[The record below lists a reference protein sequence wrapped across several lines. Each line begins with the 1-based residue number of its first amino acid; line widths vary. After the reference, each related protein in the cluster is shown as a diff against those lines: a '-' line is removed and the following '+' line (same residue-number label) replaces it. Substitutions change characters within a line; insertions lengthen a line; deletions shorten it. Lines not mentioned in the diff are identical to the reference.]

1 MPCAARSCDIA
12 PSVRLVPRS
21 SLRHRVVGS
30 TARSIGS
37 SIEAAIR
44 DGELAPGARLPTI
57 RELATELGV
66 SPMTVGTAYR
76 ELRRRGLLSAAGRR
90 GTRVSEGPPLP
101 VSAAP
106 LVPTGVRDL
115 TTGNPDPELL
125 PSLAS
130 ALGRLDPRPRAH
142 PLTNKLDRLVALAEA
157 HLAADGIPTPAL
169 AVVAGALDGVER
181 ALAAQLVPGDGVAV
195 EDPSFVRV
203 LDLLRA
209 LGLVPIPVAVDDDGP
224 QPNALE
230 QALAAGAGAFI
241 LTPRWQNPFGA
252 RLTAERAGDLRQVLD
267 KFEDVLLI
275 EDDHAGLIAR
285 EPVHTLAPERRRWAT
300 VRSASKAF
308 GADFRLAVMTGDPVT
323 IARAEGRQLLGT
335 GWVSHV
341 LQELVANLWEDETVR
356 KQLEQ
361 TANVY
366 AARRRRLLDALAG
379 RGIAAHGASGLNVWI
394 GVAEEAATVGALL
407 QRGWA
412 VVAGERWR
420 LRAEPAIRITT
431 STLLEDEADAVA
443 SDLADVL
450 ARRPGAYAS

>member
-1 MPCAARSCDIA
+1 
-12 PSVRLVPRS
+12 
-21 SLRHRVVGS
+21 
-30 TARSIGS
+30 
-37 SIEAAIR
+37 
-44 DGELAPGARLPTI
+44 
-57 RELATELGV
+57 
-66 SPMTVGTAYR
+66 
-76 ELRRRGLLSAAGRR
+76 
-90 GTRVSEGPPLP
+90 
-101 VSAAP
+101 
-106 LVPTGVRDL
+106 
-115 TTGNPDPELL
+115 
-125 PSLAS
+125 
-130 ALGRLDPRPRAH
+130 
-142 PLTNKLDRLVALAEA
+142 
-157 HLAADGIPTPAL
+157 
-169 AVVAGALDGVER
+169 
-181 ALAAQLVPGDGVAV
+181 
-195 EDPSFVRV
+195 
-203 LDLLRA
+203 
-209 LGLVPIPVAVDDDGP
+209 
-224 QPNALE
+224 
-230 QALAAGAGAFI
+230 
-241 LTPRWQNPFGA
+241 
-252 RLTAERAGDLRQVLD
+252 
-267 KFEDVLLI
+267 VLLI

-443 SDLADVL
+443 ADLADVL

>member
-90 GTRVSEGPPLP
+90 GTRVSEGP
-101 VSAAP
+101 
-106 LVPTGVRDL
+106 
-115 TTGNPDPELL
+115 
-125 PSLAS
+125 
-130 ALGRLDPRPRAH
+130 
-142 PLTNKLDRLVALAEA
+142 
-157 HLAADGIPTPAL
+157 AL

-181 ALAAQLVPGDGVAV
+181 ALAAQIVPGDGVAV

-267 KFEDVLLI
+267 RFEDVLLI

-285 EPVHTLAPERRRWAT
+285 EPVHTLAPERCRWAT

-431 STLLEDEADAVA
+431 STLLEDE
-443 SDLADVL
+443 
-450 ARRPGAYAS
+450 